1 MNFTAKPSVMFLSD
15 MCLLDR
21 NSGAAIEMLD
31 WLTMLSANGYATS
44 SVTMSLF
51 DGAEE
56 YPFQMEIAPT
66 VSPKDHIGSR
76 IRLNRDGVEHNIF
89 NVGTSIGRNVSAEL
103 VSGFITSAAEDIRR
117 IRPSIVIGY
126 GSRNL
131 GPLRKLARDLGART
145 IFYLANDSYT
155 AEKRDCFA
163 SIDEIVT
170 PSNALSKLYKARL
183 GFDSTVISNYLKD
196 FTDLKKPRTAEVE
209 LRRKTGFVTMV
220 NPGLVKGGLF
230 FLQIAAV
237 MEKLA
242 PNVTFLSIESR
253 ITREQMEGY
262 VNNAS
267 SLKNIWWVQRQSD
280 MRRVYQRSA
289 LLLMPSLWFEAAG
302 RIVPEAQMHGI
313 PVLAHRVGALPDQMG
328 NGGELFDVPERLA
341 GKFGLLPTPEEI
353 APWVSAIT
361 KMLGDDKHYKTMS
374 QRALKAS
381 AEAHDPKVRARQIM
395 AFIDQQ
401 MEPAALTATAA
412 ESVQ

>member
-1 MNFTAKPSVMFLSD
+1 
-15 MCLLDR
+15 MCVLDR

-31 WLTMLSANGYATS
+31 WLSMLSANGYASS

-56 YPFQMEIAPT
+56 YPFQMEIVPSVAPN
-66 VSPKDHIGSR
+66 DHIGSR

-89 NVGTSIGRNVSAEL
+89 NVGTSIGRNVSPEL
-103 VSGFITSAAEDIRR
+103 VSKFIASAAEDIRR
-117 IRPSIVIGY
+117 IRPSVVIGY

-131 GPLRKLARDLGART
+131 GPLRKLARDLGAST

-155 AEKRDCFA
+155 VEKRDCFA

-170 PSNALSKLYKARL
+170 PSNALSKLYKDRL
-183 GFDSTVISNYLKD
+183 GFDCCVIGNYLKD
-196 FTDLKKPRTAEVE
+196 FTDLKKPTSEEVS

-220 NPGLVKGGLF
+220 NPSLVKGGLF

-242 PNVTFLSIESR
+242 PNLTFLSIESR

-267 SLKNIWWVQRQSD
+267 SLKNVWWVQRQSD
-280 MRRVYQRSA
+280 MHRVYQRSS

-328 NGGELFDVPERLA
+328 NGGELFDIPDRLA
-341 GKFGLLPTPEEI
+341 GKFGLLPTPQEI
-353 APWVSAIT
+353 APWVSTIT
-361 KMLGDDKHYKTMS
+361 AMLGDDKQYKTMS
-374 QRALKAS
+374 RRALKAAAAS
-381 AEAHDPKVRARQIM
+381 HDPKIRAKQIM
-395 AFIDQQ
+395 AFIDKQSDS
-401 MEPAALTATAA
+401 ALIRATDV
-412 ESVQ
+412 EMVS